1 MTFSVTFRRPDGALE
16 TESTEA
22 ANRGECFAIY
32 RNRGISPISVK
43 ECSGAKRCGRDGRP
57 VVKAHAESTLSN
69 RSRGLI
75 AVVAGL
81 GAAVFCFW
89 YLTAH
94 NTEDAKNDTK
104 PRQEKRNGIVR
115 EATPAKAPAPA
126 ENPVVKESASPAKK
140 KKMTLEEREAIIEKR
155 IMETPLD
162 FSAKTNRAFNT
173 GLEQKLAAIF
183 TTELGAPPPLM
194 PLKMSPVTYLR
205 LQEILDAP
213 NEILETDSERVVAA
227 KQACAE
233 AKKMMKEHMAAGGD
247 PEKFL
252 ESYYSLLKQA
262 SDEWKAAQMSLIET
276 MRTDPGLAATM
287 ESEINE
293 NFAARGIRP
302 VKMPP
307 KMKERYGIK

>member
-1 MTFSVTFRRPDGALE
+1 MTFSVTFRRPDGALK
-16 TESTEA
+16 TESIEA
-22 ANRGECFAIY
+22 ANRGDCFAIY

-43 ECSGAKRCGRDGRP
+43 ECTERRKKGSTVRLGGVHNGNGFP
-57 VVKAHAESTLSN
+57 VRL
-69 RSRGLI
+69 RGL
-75 AVVAGL
+75 VFMVAGL
-81 GAAVFCFW
+81 SAIGLGIW
-89 YLTAH
+89 YWVAH
-94 NTEDAKNDTK
+94 STKVEKTEQK
-104 PRQEKRNGIVR
+104 PFPEKRNVSVKD
-115 EATPAKAPAPA
+115 ATPVKAPKPA
-126 ENPVVKESASPAKK
+126 EIPVAKESEPLAKK
-140 KKMTLEEREAIIEKR
+140 KLTLEEREAIIEKR

-162 FSAKTNRAFNT
+162 FSAKTNRAFST

-183 TTELGAPPPLM
+183 ATELGAPPPLM
-194 PLKMSPVTYLR
+194 PTKMSPVTYLR

-213 NEILETDSERVVAA
+213 NEILETDSERVVVA

-233 AKKMMKEHMAAGGD
+233 AKKMMKEHIAAGGD
-247 PEKFL
+247 PENFL

-262 SDEWKAAQMSLIET
+262 SDEWKAAQMQLIET